1 MQRRNSSPEQQSS
14 RLEADALGTIAAF
27 TVFRTI
33 NGVVA
38 KSWGF
43 GGVFYG
49 VKTWPKTSTSLIRA
63 GVLAETPV
71 RVIRT

>member
-14 RLEADALGTIAAF
+14 QLEGDALGTIAAF

-49 VKTWPKTSTSLIRA
+49 VKTCPSTSTSLIRA
-63 GVLAETPV
+63 EASAGTPI
-71 RVIRT
+71 RVMRT